1 METDGITAVVMFE
14 NCHNTNAC
22 TVTDQFY
29 IDESTC
35 SAGSCTTPVDLV
47 GPYAGATYELS
58 SFGVYVGTDNN
69 VRFAYSVWKPSSS
82 LVYYYYDN
90 GTSTTVASY
99 AIGAFNSQPLAPAM
113 GIASSNLATIAW
125 PSITTAGTT
134 VVGCENDLCTIDTQ
148 TTVLENL
155 TAANVVF
162 YSSESI
168 SVTVGSNG
176 LTEILRGGTSGKL
189 VAGPGAYDYIQCSNT
204 TCSAYTLFNL
214 ASATPFLQTGAGA
227 RAGIITSGVNYNYAV
242 GMTLV
247 PGQNANCLTTNFT
260 CNGYWELLFSTS
272 LAPPP
277 PPKYLSRTFSS
288 LVGDSPSLQI
298 PVLTKPGKE
307 SFSYTLFEAPT
318 PFVVTN
324 QWQIPVVMA
333 GVPSPNLSLYTPI
346 YPAVA
351 QTTPLPSYSQS
362 VNDSLSATVTSLT
375 NGAPQNVQGWFF
387 VDSSYVSHFFGV
399 TGDASTTVA
408 PDGSGYSIAAAG
420 TTGICTT
427 APCPTLTDAAGN
439 TLVMANNTSPTFDG
453 VVAQFTDL
461 SGITMT
467 ATFLGDTAQTVEYT
481 DTLGVFAITAAQT
494 NANSVPP
501 SGALP
506 TNTYTYTNASGTV
519 ETFTV
524 TYGSFTQE
532 TAFGCAG
539 IAEVP
544 ATPVFLPV
552 SVSLPDG
559 SSYTITYETTPGQAQ
574 TTVTGR
580 LASVMVPTGATI
592 LYSYSGGNNGINC
605 VDGSVPTLQVTTPDG
620 TTTYV
625 HTP

>member
-1 METDGITAVVMFE
+1 MTVISTVHTAPNGDLTFAYWVG
-14 NCHNTNAC
+14 NT
-22 TVTDQFY
+22 
-29 IDESTC
+29 
-35 SAGSCTTPVDLV
+35 
-47 GPYAGATYELS
+47 S
-58 SFGVYVGTDNN
+58 SYVGT
-69 VRFAYSVWKPSSS
+69 
-82 LVYYYYDN
+82 VYYYSN
-90 GTSTTVASY
+90 GTSTPIATANLSYNPSIDIGVNANSIGTVAWQDASTGGVDVLTCTNVLCSTNNGVVPILQGVFTENTGAVSVGIESSSFAVILSSGVVSGYYTCSGTCSY
-99 AIGAFNSQPLAPAM
+99 YY
-113 GIASSNLATIAW
+113 T
-125 PSITTAGTT
+125 
-134 VVGCENDLCTIDTQ
+134 
-148 TTVLENL
+148 
-155 TAANVVF
+155 
-162 YSSESI
+162 
-168 SVTVGSNG
+168 
-176 LTEILRGGTSGKL
+176 
-189 VAGPGAYDYIQCSNT
+189 QCSNASCSLYINYSLIAEGNDLFSNLSNNWQSLVISGNT
-204 TCSAYTLFNL
+204 TYALGSVTGTALEGSTTGPYTYCCVAYP
-214 ASATPFLQTGAGA
+214 A
-227 RAGIITSGVNYNYAV
+227 I
-242 GMTLV
+242 
-247 PGQNANCLTTNFT
+247 
-260 CNGYWELLFSTS
+260 LFSTNPTS
-272 LAPPP
+272 PPS
-277 PPKYLSRTFSS
+277 PKYISRTFSS

-351 QTTPLPSYSQS
+351 QTTPLPAYSQS

-481 DTLGVFAITAAQT
+481 DTLGVFAIKAAQT
-494 NANSVPP
+494 NVNSVPP

-506 TNTYTYTNASGTV
+506 TNTYTYTNASGTI

-524 TYGSFTQE
+524 MYGSFTQE

-592 LYSYSGGNNGINC
+592 RYSYSGGNNGINC